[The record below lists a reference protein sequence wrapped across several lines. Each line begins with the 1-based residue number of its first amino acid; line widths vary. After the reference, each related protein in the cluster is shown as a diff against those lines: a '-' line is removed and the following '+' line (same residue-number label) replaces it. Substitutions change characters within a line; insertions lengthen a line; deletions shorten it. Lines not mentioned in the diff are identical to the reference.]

1 MCYFDFH
8 LMGFIREPSK
18 KTFLEEMSAKG
29 VGALFR
35 QENVSFHYFFF
46 KCLEYNEMKEYAK
59 QFSNIFVRV
68 FAKT

>member
-1 MCYFDFH
+1 
-8 LMGFIREPSK
+8 
-18 KTFLEEMSAKG
+18 MSAKG

-68 FAKT
+68 FAKTWLLKWLVTQNLNFL